1 MNSHLKT
8 FVGFAL
14 SVLLLAWV
22 LRDVS
27 PGEVARELRDANL
40 PLLVLAVG
48 ITMGGFAI
56 RALRWG
62 ILLRPLALR
71 IPFRPRFAAVMI
83 GFAANNVLP
92 ARVGEIARALT
103 LTRITPVGMAASV
116 ATLLIER
123 ILDGLALVALLFL
136 AMNAPGFPDIPL
148 VGGLDP
154 RAAVHLVG
162 SLMAAGG
169 VGLLLLVIAPKRSV
183 AVVDWMASRVL
194 PRRFRGAVV
203 TTMES
208 FLSGLAVLRSVPLF
222 VASALLAVGQW
233 LFTAVSFVV
242 AFRAFGI
249 DLVPFS
255 GAVFLQSVI
264 SLAVALPSSP
274 GFFGPFEAAARVGLS
289 LWGVAADK
297 AVSFAV
303 GFHIGGFIPV
313 TVIGIYYVWRLN
325 LRWREM
331 GGGAERS
338 AMDSAPPPEGRM
350 HPSGFATEEAV
361 VESESGQD
369 ARAART
375 ERGDTE
381 EES

>member
-1 MNSHLKT
+1 
-8 FVGFAL
+8 
-14 SVLLLAWV
+14 
-22 LRDVS
+22 
-27 PGEVARELRDANL
+27 
-40 PLLVLAVG
+40 
-48 ITMGGFAI
+48 
-56 RALRWG
+56 
-62 ILLRPLALR
+62 
-71 IPFRPRFAAVMI
+71 
-83 GFAANNVLP
+83 
-92 ARVGEIARALT
+92 
-103 LTRITPVGMAASV
+103 
-116 ATLLIER
+116 
-123 ILDGLALVALLFL
+123 
-136 AMNAPGFPDIPL
+136 
-148 VGGLDP
+148 
-154 RAAVHLVG
+154 
-162 SLMAAGG
+162 
-169 VGLLLLVIAPKRSV
+169 
-183 AVVDWMASRVL
+183 
-194 PRRFRGAVV
+194 
-203 TTMES
+203 
-208 FLSGLAVLRSVPLF
+208 VLRSVPLF

-338 AMDSAPPPEGRM
+338 AMDSAPLPAGQM

-369 ARAART
+369 ARA
-375 ERGDTE
+375 
-381 EES
+381 